1 MASSSTERHSVIT
14 HTVGAK
20 GTLVLRTVRG
30 SVRVRGTD
38 TTEVRVEARYPGSS
52 DPTADEQA
60 LRVTRTDDVLQVEVD
75 DTDSRRISQ
84 LARLFGDG
92 RPRVDFDVTMPR
104 TASLRVSG
112 VSADMDVVGLDGAHE
127 IKTVSGDIRMTDLS
141 GSLSL
146 NSVSGDA
153 SVTGGDLAVQASTT
167 SGDLAVTGETLYN
180 LQVRTVSGDVRV
192 AGGLDR
198 ATNHSLETIS
208 GDVELVPT
216 SGVSISMTSV
226 SGSMHAPGLG
236 RPDQSRGRGSLVVG
250 NGAATLS
257 FRTMSGDLN
266 VRRADPSASS
276 PTAAADA
283 PAAAVPP
290 RAQIAPALPP
300 LPPPPFAP
308 VRSTP
313 PARPVAAVL
322 TGFPTPVG
330 VSADLTAAQDTT
342 MTDDSPTTVMPTPV
356 EPIPVESEPSDFATE
371 LDVLRALERGEID
384 VTTASRLLAEKSNA

>member
-1 MASSSTERHSVIT
+1 MASSSTERHSVIS
-14 HTVGAK
+14 HTIGAR

-30 SVRVRGTD
+30 SVRVRGID
-38 TTEVRVEARYPGSS
+38 TTEVNVEARYPGSS
-52 DPTADEQA
+52 DPNADDQA
-60 LRVTRTDDVLQVEVD
+60 LRVTRADDLLQVEVD

-112 VSADMDVVGLDGAHE
+112 VSADMDVVGLDGTHE
-127 IKTVSGDIRMTDLS
+127 IKTVSGDIRMADLS

-153 SVTGGDLAVQASTT
+153 SVTGGSLAVQASTT
-167 SGDLAVTGETLYN
+167 SGDLAIAAQTLRK
-180 LQVRTVSGDVRV
+180 LQVRSVSGDLRV
-192 AGGLDR
+192 AGALEPAD
-198 ATNHSLETIS
+198 THTLETIS

-226 SGSMHAPGLG
+226 SGSLHSSGLG
-236 RPDQSRGRGSLVVG
+236 RPDESRGRRSLVVG

-266 VRRADPSASS
+266 VRRADPSDSS

-290 RAQIAPALPP
+290 RPIAPPLPPRPIAPALPG
-300 LPPPPFAP
+300 LQK
-308 VRSTP
+308 P
-313 PARPVAAVL
+313 PASS
-322 TGFPTPVG
+322 GD
-330 VSADLTAAQDTT
+330 SALPEETT
-342 MTDDSPTTVMPTPV
+342 MSDDSPTTVMPTPV
-356 EPIPVESEPSDFATE
+356 QPTPAEPDPSDFATE